1 MATIVLKDP
10 TVHPTDEIVFSF
22 IGEKKVLWEM
32 LHQKLNDE
40 HKDISADWR
49 YYNDGKSWLY
59 RGLKKDKIIFWVG
72 VFQDYFN
79 VTFYLSKKAEE
90 LIANSELP
98 VKMKQDFEDTKD
110 QKFRA
115 IQVAVSNEADIDNI
129 LKLVKIKLKVK

>member
-10 TVHPTDEIVFSF
+10 TVHPTNEIVFSF

-40 HKDISADWR
+40 QKEISTEWR

-59 RGLKKDKIIFWVG
+59 RGLKKDKVIFWVG

-98 VKMKQDFEDTKD
+98 VKMKKDFEDTKD
-110 QKFRA
+110 QKFRS
-115 IQVAVSNEADIDNI
+115 ISVMVMEEADIDNI
-129 LKLVKIKLKVK
+129 LKLVKVKLKVK

>member
-10 TVHPTDEIVFSF
+10 TVHPTNEIVFSF
-22 IGEKKVLWEM
+22 IGEKKILWEM

-40 HKDISADWR
+40 YKEITTEWR

-59 RGLKKDKIIFWVG
+59 RGLKKDKVIFWVG

-110 QKFRA
+110 QKFRS
-115 IQVAVSNEADIDNI
+115 VPVMVSNETDIDSI
-129 LKLVKIKLKVK
+129 LKLIKIKLKVK

>member
-1 MATIVLKDP
+1 MATIVLNDQS
-10 TVHPTDEIVFSF
+10 VHPSDEIVFSF
-22 IGEKKVLWEM
+22 IGENKVLWKM
-32 LHQKLNDE
+32 LHQKLNEE
-40 HKDISADWR
+40 HKDISTEWR

-59 RGLKKDKIIFWVG
+59 RGLKKDKVVFWVG

-115 IQVAVSNEADIDNI
+115 IQVAVSNETDIENI
-129 LKLVKIKLKVK
+129 LKLIKIKLKVK